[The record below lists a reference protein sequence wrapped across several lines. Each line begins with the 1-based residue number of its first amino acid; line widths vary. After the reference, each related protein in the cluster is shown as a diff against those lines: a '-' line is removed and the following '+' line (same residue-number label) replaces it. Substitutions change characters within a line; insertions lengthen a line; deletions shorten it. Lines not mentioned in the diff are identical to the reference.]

1 MGPRSFF
8 GGRADAGIPQAFR
21 AVCALAGLRGVVSGI
36 RRATQKARSFWV
48 GPSDPGKRLLACLA
62 MPKSTHRITQV
73 LQSSQVQLLAD
84 WIKVL
89 RSTVRSRSGSV
100 ISDPE
105 LQAQCQE
112 FIALLSP
119 AMERGGLE
127 DVDAE
132 PWRPVKDFLAGVSR
146 SRGRLGFS
154 PSETA
159 MFVMSFKEPLF
170 GNLKRTFEGHDDG
183 KLLADVWEAS
193 RLLDKLALFTTEVH
207 QQAREEVIRRQGEEM
222 LELSTPVI
230 QLWDGILALPLIGT
244 LDSSR
249 TQVVMESLL
258 QQIVATRSP
267 IAILDITGVPT
278 VDTLTAQHLL
288 KTVAATRLMGAEC
301 IISGIRPQIAQTI
314 VHLGV
319 SLGDIVTKAS
329 LADAFRVALKKLG
342 QTVGGG

>member
-1 MGPRSFF
+1 M
-8 GGRADAGIPQAFR
+8 AIANN
-21 AVCALAGLRGVVSGI
+21 
-36 RRATQKARSFWV
+36 
-48 GPSDPGKRLLACLA
+48 
-62 MPKSTHRITQV
+62 RIIQV
-73 LQSSQVQLLAD
+73 LQASQVQLLAD
-84 WIKVL
+84 WVKAL
-89 RSTVRSRSGSV
+89 RAVSTSRTASL

-112 FIALLSP
+112 FIQLLST
-119 AMERGGLE
+119 ALGSGF
-127 DVDAE
+127 DDTTAK
-132 PWRPVKDFLAGVSR
+132 PWRPVREFLAGVSR
-146 SRGRLGFS
+146 SRSRQGFS

-159 MFVMSFKEPLF
+159 TFVFSFKEPLLS
-170 GNLKRTFEGHDDG
+170 NLRRAFQNEDSHLMTDLWD
-183 KLLADVWEAS
+183 LLHV
-193 RLLDKLALFTTEVH
+193 LDALGLYTTEIH
-207 QQAREEVIRRQGEEM
+207 QAAREELIRRQSEEM

-230 QLWDGILALPLIGT
+230 QLWDGILAMPLIGT
-244 LDSSR
+244 LDSAR
-249 TQVVMESLL
+249 TQVVMEALL

-342 QTVGGG
+342 HSILVS

>member
-1 MGPRSFF
+1 M
-8 GGRADAGIPQAFR
+8 AI
-21 AVCALAGLRGVVSGI
+21 
-36 RRATQKARSFWV
+36 
-48 GPSDPGKRLLACLA
+48 
-62 MPKSTHRITQV
+62 STHRITQV

-84 WIKVL
+84 WIKAL
-89 RSTVRSRSGSV
+89 RAAGQSRSAAA

-112 FIALLSP
+112 FIALLSG
-119 AMERGGLE
+119 AMESGSLDDTDER
-127 DVDAE
+127 
-132 PWRPVKDFLAGVSR
+132 WRPVKEFLAGVSR
-146 SRGRLGFS
+146 SRSRQGFS

-170 GNLKRTFEGHDDG
+170 ANLRRAFEGHDDG

-193 RLLDKLALFTTEVH
+193 RLLDRLGLYTTEIH
-207 QQAREEVIRRQGEEM
+207 QQAREELIRRQGEDM

-249 TQVVMESLL
+249 TQIVMESLL
-258 QQIVATRSP
+258 QQIVETRSP

-329 LADAFRVALKKLG
+329 LADAFRIALKKLG
-342 QTVGGG
+342 QRIDKE

>member
-1 MGPRSFF
+1 MAS
-8 GGRADAGIPQAFR
+8 
-21 AVCALAGLRGVVSGI
+21 SNN
-36 RRATQKARSFWV
+36 
-48 GPSDPGKRLLACLA
+48 
-62 MPKSTHRITQV
+62 RILQV

-84 WIKVL
+84 WMKLL
-89 RSTVRSRSGSV
+89 RAAVPSRAALM
-100 ISDPE
+100 ISDSE

-112 FIALLSP
+112 FIALLS
-119 AMERGGLE
+119 
-127 DVDAE
+127 DAAAAGKLDDISGE
-132 PWRPVKDFLAGVSR
+132 AWRSLREFLAGMSR
-146 SRGRLGFS
+146 SRGRQGFS
-154 PSETA
+154 SSETA
-159 MFVMSFKEPLF
+159 MFVFSLKEPLVAS
-170 GNLKRTFEGHDDG
+170 LRRVFEGQDDAT
-183 KLLADVWEAS
+183 LFADLWACS
-193 RLLDKLALFTTEVH
+193 RVLDKLGLYTTEIH
-207 QQAREEVIRRQGEEM
+207 QQAREELIRRQGEEM

-230 QLWDGILALPLIGT
+230 QLWDGILAMPLIGT

-249 TQVVMESLL
+249 TQLVMEGLL

-329 LADAFRVALKKLG
+329 LADAFRIALKKLG
-342 QTVGGG
+342 QSIPVS

>member
-1 MGPRSFF
+1 MVTP
-8 GGRADAGIPQAFR
+8 
-21 AVCALAGLRGVVSGI
+21 
-36 RRATQKARSFWV
+36 
-48 GPSDPGKRLLACLA
+48 
-62 MPKSTHRITQV
+62 MHRTLQI

-84 WIKVL
+84 WIKAL
-89 RSTVRSRSGSV
+89 RAATTSQSAAM

-112 FIALLSP
+112 FISLLS
-119 AMERGGLE
+119 AAASAGG
-127 DVDAE
+127 VDDLSAE
-132 PWRPVKDFLAGVSR
+132 AWRPVKEFLAGVSR
-146 SRGRLGFS
+146 SRSRQGFS

-170 GNLKRTFEGHDDG
+170 ANLRRAADGHDDA
-183 KLLADVWEAS
+183 KLLVESWE
-193 RLLDKLALFTTEVH
+193 LLRALDQLGLYTTEIH
-207 QQAREEVIRRQGEEM
+207 QQAREELIRRQSEEM

-230 QLWDGILALPLIGT
+230 QLWDGILAMPLIGT

-249 TQVVMESLL
+249 TQIVMEALL

-329 LADAFRVALKKLG
+329 LADAFRIALKKLG
-342 QTVGGG
+342 HSIAGS

>member
-1 MGPRSFF
+1 M
-8 GGRADAGIPQAFR
+8 
-21 AVCALAGLRGVVSGI
+21 
-36 RRATQKARSFWV
+36 ATSNN
-48 GPSDPGKRLLACLA
+48 
-62 MPKSTHRITQV
+62 RILQV

-84 WIKVL
+84 WMKAL
-89 RSTVRSRSGSV
+89 RATVTSQSAAM

-112 FIALLSP
+112 FIALVSAAVGSGPL
-119 AMERGGLE
+119 GDLE
-127 DVDAE
+127 GE
-132 PWRPVKDFLAGVSR
+132 PWRPVKEFLAGVSR
-146 SRGRLGFS
+146 SRSRQGFS

-159 MFVMSFKEPLF
+159 MFVLSFKEPLF
-170 GNLKRTFEGHDDG
+170 ANVRRTAERGDG
-183 KLLADVWEAS
+183 VSLLAEVWEWLTA
-193 RLLDKLALFTTEVH
+193 LDKLGLYTTEVH
-207 QQAREEVIRRQGEEM
+207 QLAREELIRRQGEEM

-230 QLWDGILALPLIGT
+230 QLWDGILAMPIIGT

-249 TQVVMESLL
+249 TQIVMEALL

-267 IAILDITGVPT
+267 VAILDITGVPT

-329 LADAFRVALKKLG
+329 LADAFRIALKKLG
-342 QTVGGG
+342 HSITVS

>member
-1 MGPRSFF
+1 MAISNPR
-8 GGRADAGIPQAFR
+8 I
-21 AVCALAGLRGVVSGI
+21 I
-36 RRATQKARSFWV
+36 
-48 GPSDPGKRLLACLA
+48 
-62 MPKSTHRITQV
+62 QV
-73 LQSSQVQLLAD
+73 LQGSQIQLLAD
-84 WIKVL
+84 WVKAL
-89 RSTVRSRSGSV
+89 RAVSTARTASM

-112 FIALLSP
+112 FIQLLS
-119 AMERGGLE
+119 AALGSGF
-127 DVDAE
+127 DDTTAE
-132 PWRPVKDFLAGVSR
+132 AWRPVREFLAGVSR
-146 SRGRLGFS
+146 SRSRQGFS

-159 MFVMSFKEPLF
+159 TFVFSFKEPLLT
-170 GNLKRTFEGHDDG
+170 NLRRAFQAEDSHLMTDLWD
-183 KLLADVWEAS
+183 LLRV
-193 RLLDKLALFTTEVH
+193 LDALGLYTTEVH
-207 QQAREEVIRRQGEEM
+207 QAAREELIRRQSEEM

-249 TQVVMESLL
+249 TQVVMEALL

-329 LADAFRVALKKLG
+329 LADAFRVALKKLN
-342 QTVGGG
+342 QTISA

>member
-1 MGPRSFF
+1 MAT
-8 GGRADAGIPQAFR
+8 GR
-21 AVCALAGLRGVVSGI
+21 VV
-36 RRATQKARSFWV
+36 
-48 GPSDPGKRLLACLA
+48 
-62 MPKSTHRITQV
+62 QV
-73 LQSSQVQLLAD
+73 LQTSQVQLLAD

-89 RSTVRSRSGSV
+89 RSTAVSRSAA

-112 FIALLSP
+112 LISLFAD
-119 AMERGGLE
+119 AMASGSDDINAR
-127 DVDAE
+127 
-132 PWRPVKDFLAGVSR
+132 PWKPVTDFLSGVSR
-146 SRGRLGFS
+146 SRGRQGFS
-154 PSETA
+154 PTETA
-159 MFVMSFKEPLF
+159 TFLLSFKEPLF
-170 GNLKRTFEGHDDG
+170 THLRRAFEGQSEST
-183 KLLADVWEAS
+183 LFADIWEAS
-193 RLLDKLALFTTEVH
+193 RVLDKLALFTTEVH
-207 QQAREEVIRRQGEEM
+207 QGAREEVIRRQGEEL

-230 QLWDGILALPLIGT
+230 QLWDGILALPIIGT

-249 TQVVMESLL
+249 TQVVMEALL

-319 SLGDIVTKAS
+319 ELGGVTTKAT
-329 LADAFRVALKKLG
+329 LADAFRLALKKLG
-342 QTVGGG
+342 ASVAKV

>member
-1 MGPRSFF
+1 MASSN
-8 GGRADAGIPQAFR
+8 D
-21 AVCALAGLRGVVSGI
+21 
-36 RRATQKARSFWV
+36 
-48 GPSDPGKRLLACLA
+48 
-62 MPKSTHRITQV
+62 RILQV
-73 LQSSQVQLLAD
+73 LKSSHVQLLAD
-84 WIKVL
+84 WIKAL
-89 RSTVRSRSGSV
+89 RATAVSQSSAM

-112 FIALLSP
+112 LIALLS
-119 AMERGGLE
+119 AAVGSGALS
-127 DVDAE
+127 DLAGE
-132 PWRPVKDFLAGVSR
+132 PWRPVKEFLAGLSR
-146 SRGRLGFS
+146 SRSRQGFS

-159 MFVMSFKEPLF
+159 MFVLSLKEPLF
-170 GNLKRTFEGHDDG
+170 TNVRRTVDG
-183 KLLADVWEAS
+183 DGATLLAEVWEWLRA
-193 RLLDKLALFTTEVH
+193 LDQLGLYTTEIH
-207 QQAREEVIRRQGEEM
+207 QQAREELIRRQGEEM

-230 QLWDGILALPLIGT
+230 QLWDGILAMPLIGT

-249 TQVVMESLL
+249 TQIVMEALL

-329 LADAFRVALKKLG
+329 LADAFRIALKKLG
-342 QTVGGG
+342 HSITVS

>member
-1 MGPRSFF
+1 M
-8 GGRADAGIPQAFR
+8 
-21 AVCALAGLRGVVSGI
+21 
-36 RRATQKARSFWV
+36 AT
-48 GPSDPGKRLLACLA
+48 PI
-62 MPKSTHRITQV
+62 HRTVQI

-84 WIKVL
+84 WIKAL
-89 RSTVRSRSGSV
+89 RSATTSHSAAM

-112 FIALLSP
+112 VISLLST
-119 AMERGGLE
+119 AAAAGSL
-127 DVDAE
+127 DDLSAE
-132 PWRPVKDFLAGVSR
+132 AWRPVKEFLAGLSR
-146 SRGRLGFS
+146 SRSRQGFS

-159 MFVMSFKEPLF
+159 MFVLSFKEPLF
-170 GNLKRTFEGHDDG
+170 ANLRRAADG
-183 KLLADVWEAS
+183 QDGAKLLTEIWEVLHA
-193 RLLDKLALFTTEVH
+193 LDGLGLYTTEIH
-207 QQAREEVIRRQGEEM
+207 QQAREELIRRQSEEM

-230 QLWDGILALPLIGT
+230 QLWDGILAMPLIGT

-249 TQVVMESLL
+249 TQIVMEALL

-329 LADAFRVALKKLG
+329 LADAFRIALKKLG
-342 QTVGGG
+342 HSIAGS

>member
-1 MGPRSFF
+1 M
-8 GGRADAGIPQAFR
+8 
-21 AVCALAGLRGVVSGI
+21 
-36 RRATQKARSFWV
+36 ATT
-48 GPSDPGKRLLACLA
+48 
-62 MPKSTHRITQV
+62 THRLTHV

-84 WIKVL
+84 WIKAL
-89 RSTVRSRSGSV
+89 RAAMNTRSSSSA

-112 FIALLSP
+112 FIALLS
-119 AMERGGLE
+119 AAVSSGNLE
-127 DVDAE
+127 DIEAE

-146 SRGRLGFS
+146 SRGRQGFA
-154 PSETA
+154 PGETA
-159 MFVMSFKEPLF
+159 MFVLSFKEPLLA
-170 GNLKRTFEGHDDG
+170 NLRRTFEGVDSNQ
-183 KLLADVWEAS
+183 LLTDVWEMS
-193 RLLDKLALFTTEVH
+193 RLLDKLGLYTTEVH
-207 QQAREEVIRRQGEEM
+207 QAAREEVVRRQGEEM

-319 SLGDIVTKAS
+319 SLGDVVTKAS
-329 LADAFRVALKKLG
+329 LADAFRLALGKLG
-342 QTVGGG
+342 LAITTPVAKG